1 MSILFL
7 FVFFIRIFADMN
19 YVQRLQQIYPPGEAR
34 ALYRMVMEMRF
45 GLSQTDLMLGKDTL
59 LSANYRNKLE
69 EIIQRLMQKEP
80 VQYILGQAEFC
91 GHIFHVA
98 PGVLIPRPETA
109 ELVQWILST
118 VPSPDRPFCRL
129 LDVGT
134 GSGCIAISLSLEG
147 FPVTAS
153 DISPESLAIAQK
165 NAEFLQ
171 TKINFVSEDILHPR
185 HNNNEKWQ
193 LIVSNPPYICEREKA
208 DMDDNVLLY
217 EPHLALFVPNDN
229 PLLFY
234 RAIAEY
240 AQSHLAPSGML
251 FFEINQ
257 IYGNELISMLSEMK
271 FDDIELRQ
279 DQFGNPRFIKSV
291 FK

>member
-1 MSILFL
+1 
-7 FVFFIRIFADMN
+7 MN
-19 YVQRLQQIYPPGEAR
+19 YVQRLQQTYPPGEAR

-59 LSANYRNKLE
+59 LSANDRNKLE

-118 VPSPDRPFCRL
+118 VPSPDRPFCSL

-165 NAEFLQ
+165 NAESLQ
-171 TKINFVSEDILHPR
+171 AKIDFVSEDVLHPR

-217 EPHLALFVPNDN
+217 EPHLALFVPNDD

>member
-1 MSILFL
+1 
-7 FVFFIRIFADMN
+7 MN
-19 YVQRLQQIYPPGEAR
+19 YVQRLQQTYPPGEAR

-59 LSANYRNKLE
+59 LSANDRNKLE

-171 TKINFVSEDILHPR
+171 AKIDFVSEDILHPR
-185 HNNNEKWQ
+185 HNNDEKWQ

-271 FDDIELRQ
+271 FNDIELRQ

>member
-45 GLSQTDLMLGKDTL
+45 GLAQTDLMLGKDTL
-59 LSANYRNKLE
+59 LSANDRNKLE

-171 TKINFVSEDILHPR
+171 AKIDFVFEDILHPR

-217 EPHLALFVPNDN
+217 EPHLALFVPNDD

>member
-1 MSILFL
+1 
-7 FVFFIRIFADMN
+7 MN
-19 YVQRLQQIYPPGEAR
+19 YVQRLQQTYPPGEAR

-59 LSANYRNKLE
+59 LSANDRNKLE

-118 VPSPDRPFCRL
+118 VPSSDRPFCRL

-165 NAEFLQ
+165 NAESLQ
-171 TKINFVSEDILHPR
+171 VKIDFVSEDVLHPR

-217 EPHLALFVPNDN
+217 EPHLALFVPNDD

-240 AQSHLAPSGML
+240 AQLHLVPSGML

>member
-1 MSILFL
+1 
-7 FVFFIRIFADMN
+7 MN
-19 YVQRLQQIYPPGEAR
+19 YVQRLQQTYPPGEAR

-59 LSANYRNKLE
+59 LSANDRKKLE
-69 EIIQRLMQKEP
+69 EIIHRLMQKEP

-118 VPSPDRPFCRL
+118 VSSPDRPYCRL

-147 FPVTAS
+147 FPVTAL

-171 TKINFVSEDILHPR
+171 AKLDFVSEDILHPTP
-185 HNNNEKWQ
+185 NNNEKWQ

-208 DMDDNVLLY
+208 NMDDNVLLY
-217 EPHLALFVPNDN
+217 EPHLALFVPNDD

-240 AQSHLAPSGML
+240 AQLHLVPCGML
-251 FFEINQ
+251 FFETNR
-257 IYGNELISMLSEMK
+257 IYGNELISMLSEMN
-271 FDDIELRQ
+271 FSDIELRQ

>member
-1 MSILFL
+1 
-7 FVFFIRIFADMN
+7 MN
-19 YVQRLQQIYPPGEAR
+19 YVQRLQQTYPPGEAR

-59 LSANYRNKLE
+59 LSANDRNKLE

-118 VPSPDRPFCRL
+118 VPSSDRPFCRL

-171 TKINFVSEDILHPR
+171 AKIDFVFEDILHPR

-217 EPHLALFVPNDN
+217 EPHLALFVPNDD

-271 FDDIELRQ
+271 FDVFSNERTNLRTGTPSCNFSMQ
-279 DQFGNPRFIKSV
+279 
-291 FK
+291 

>member
-1 MSILFL
+1 
-7 FVFFIRIFADMN
+7 MN
-19 YVQRLQQIYPPGEAR
+19 YVQRLQQTYPPGEAR

-59 LSANYRNKLE
+59 LSANDRNKLE

-171 TKINFVSEDILHPR
+171 AKIDFVFEDILHPR

-217 EPHLALFVPNDN
+217 EPHLALFVPNDD

-257 IYGNELISMLSEMK
+257 VYGNELISMLSEMK
-271 FDDIELRQ
+271 FDDIELHQ

>member
-1 MSILFL
+1 
-7 FVFFIRIFADMN
+7 MN
-19 YVQRLQQIYPPGEAR
+19 YVQRLQQTYPPGEAR

-59 LSANYRNKLE
+59 LSANDRNKLE

-171 TKINFVSEDILHPR
+171 AKIDFVFEDILHPR

-217 EPHLALFVPNDN
+217 EPHLALFVPNDD

>member
-1 MSILFL
+1 
-7 FVFFIRIFADMN
+7 MN
-19 YVQRLQQIYPPGEAR
+19 YVQRLQQTYPPGEAR

-59 LSANYRNKLE
+59 LSANDRNKLE

-118 VPSPDRPFCRL
+118 MPSPDRPFCRL

-171 TKINFVSEDILHPR
+171 AKIDFVSEDILHSR